1 MLIQKTDSNLMFH
14 SHFLDL
20 FFIDNDLY
28 KVMHTSVVH
37 LDCKVLYDSAGGP
50 ADKNTTAHILTGTN
64 KYKNIFLVLPNSDVE
79 ILLTD
84 FKAFNGLAQD
94 RLILIHVP
102 MCLLRTVNGAVLVIP
117 RSQLSYWA
125 FC

>member
-1 MLIQKTDSNLMFH
+1 
-14 SHFLDL
+14 
-20 FFIDNDLY
+20 
-28 KVMHTSVVH
+28 MHTSVVH
-37 LDCKVLYDSAGGP
+37 LDCKLLYDSAGGP
-50 ADKNTTAHILTGTN
+50 ADKNTTAQILTDTN

>member
-1 MLIQKTDSNLMFH
+1 MIYIRSCILQLFILIVKCFMTQLEVQ
-14 SHFLDL
+14 L
-20 FFIDNDLY
+20 I
-28 KVMHTSVVH
+28 
-37 LDCKVLYDSAGGP
+37 
-50 ADKNTTAHILTGTN
+50 TTAQILTATN

-84 FKAFNGLAQD
+84 FKAFNDLAQD
-94 RLILIHVP
+94 RLILMHVP
-102 MCLLRTVNGAVLVIP
+102 MCLLRTVNGALLVIP